1 MGQPRPRAR
10 KWRAMAPMLSGPRF
24 EILPLPGVLDQIDM
38 LPPGSVVTVTASPRQ
53 GPAAT
58 VDHCMRLAELGM
70 SPVPHLAARQYR
82 DATELS
88 ATLDRLED
96 LDVRDIFVVGG
107 DSSAPVGEFA
117 DGLAL
122 LRAIDRRGH
131 RFERVGVPSYPDG
144 HYLIDTETLWDAL
157 VAKQVYASYT
167 VTQLCFDP
175 NAVCRFAAEART
187 RGITLPIVAGVPG
200 VVDVTKLL
208 RVSLRIG
215 VGDSV
220 RFVRGN
226 RGVTALLLSPGGYR
240 PDGLIRKLG
249 VQVAEGRCELTGL
262 HIYTFNQVGATVR
275 WLQNTRRRLAAVS

>member
-1 MGQPRPRAR
+1 
-10 KWRAMAPMLSGPRF
+10 MAPMLYDPRF
-24 EILPLPGVLDQIDM
+24 EILPLRGVLDQIDM
-38 LPPGSVVTVTASPRQ
+38 LPPGSVVTVTSSPRQ

-58 VDHCMRLAELGM
+58 VEQCVRLAELGM
-70 SPVPHLAARQYR
+70 RPVPHLAARQYR

-96 LDVRDIFVVGG
+96 AGVKDIFVVGG
-107 DSSAPVGEFA
+107 DSSAPVGEFG

-131 RFERVGVPSYPDG
+131 SFERVGVPSYPDG

-157 VAKQVYASYT
+157 VAKQAYASYT

-175 NAVCRFAAEART
+175 NAVCRFAAEARA
-187 RGITLPIVAGVPG
+187 RGITLPVVAGVPG

-226 RGVTALLLSPGGYR
+226 RGVTARLLSPGGYR